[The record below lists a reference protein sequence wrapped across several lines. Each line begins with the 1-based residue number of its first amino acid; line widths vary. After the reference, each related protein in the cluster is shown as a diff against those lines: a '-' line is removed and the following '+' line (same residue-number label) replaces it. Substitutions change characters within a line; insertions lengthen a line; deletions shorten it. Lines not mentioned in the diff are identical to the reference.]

1 MRRHKGQFSHHEE
14 CPACREVGQ
23 DSRRDNLGVWKDGSK
38 YCFKC
43 GFYVG
48 AGVGLNIESLMQR
61 VHKKKKDNDSPSIAL
76 PYDFTYDL
84 PGIALEWIR
93 KYGIT
98 DQEIQQNHFGW
109 SNKYESLVLPVFDC
123 FGNLLMYQNRF
134 FGEGAKRYFTS
145 GQPDLIYHVLGSG
158 AHNDSVVCV
167 EDLLSAIKVSRV
179 AQAMPLWGSTLSMQR
194 LRTLGERLVHSGLA
208 SPTGLPFTNLVI
220 WLDKDKAG
228 YAIKR
233 AQAAKPFFD
242 DVRVIVTDLDPK
254 QYSTEEIQMW
264 LK

>member
-1 MRRHKGQFSHHEE
+1 MQRHRGQFSHHEE

-84 PGIALEWIR
+84 PGVALEWLR

-109 SNKYESLVLPVFDC
+109 SNKYESLVFPVFDC
-123 FGNLLMYQNRF
+123 FGNLLMYQNRY
-134 FGEGAKRYFTS
+134 FGSEVHQRYHTS
-145 GQPDLIYHVLGSG
+145 GMPDLVYHVNGG
-158 AHNDSVVCV
+158 GGDSIVCV
-167 EDLLSAIKVSRV
+167 EDLLSAIKVSRIT
-179 AQAMPLWGSTLSMQR
+179 QAMPLWGSTLSMQR
-194 LRTLGERLVHSGLA
+194 LRTLGER
-208 SPTGLPFTNLVI
+208 FTNLVI